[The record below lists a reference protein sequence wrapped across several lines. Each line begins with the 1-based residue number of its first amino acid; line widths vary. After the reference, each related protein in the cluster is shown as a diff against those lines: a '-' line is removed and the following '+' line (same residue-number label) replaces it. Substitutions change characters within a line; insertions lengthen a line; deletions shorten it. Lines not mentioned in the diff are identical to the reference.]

1 MSQDVGFAIPGHAA
15 MKGSEPALLSRPAPL
30 TWRRSAVS
38 NDAHG
43 VITHATDG
51 DKLDANTV
59 RMTQLITGLFASQAV
74 RAFAELAIADELA
87 KGPATAAE
95 VSAAI
100 GTDAGATSRLM
111 RAGIALELV
120 TIDEAGRYSSTALLK
135 TLQRDAPGSM
145 RGFAIFFASPG
156 AWLPWGNFV
165 DAMRTGERQ
174 TAPTLGME
182 YFDYLAKTPAELEF
196 FTAGMDGVSSA
207 IGAQAAKMIDTGS
220 VKVAVDVGGAS
231 GNLLHAL
238 MAANPDLAGIVFDRP
253 NVVPVAAAAA
263 QKLGLERR
271 LSAVGGDF
279 FECVPEADLYL
290 MKWIMHD
297 WEDSDCIRILT
308 NCRKA
313 MRPGG
318 RVVVIELQLGEGN
331 DPGMPSLMD
340 LNMLVVLNGRERT
353 AHEYGELF
361 AAAGLCL
368 AQTTQLHA
376 PLGPWS
382 LIEGEAA

>member
-1 MSQDVGFAIPGHAA
+1 M
-15 MKGSEPALLSRPAPL
+15 
-30 TWRRSAVS
+30 S
-38 NDAHG
+38 NDVHG
-43 VITHATDG
+43 AITHAAGEDRP
-51 DKLDANTV
+51 DPNTA
-59 RMTQLITGLFASQAV
+59 RMTQLITGMFASQAV
-74 RAFAELAIADELA
+74 RAFAELASADELA

-95 VSAAI
+95 VSTAL
-100 GTDAGATSRLM
+100 GTDAGATSRLL
-111 RAGIALELV
+111 RAGVALELV
-120 TIDEAGRYSSTALLK
+120 TVNDAGQYAATALLR

-145 RGFAIFFASPG
+145 RGFAVFFASPG

-165 DAMRTGERQ
+165 DAIRTGRRQ
-174 TAPTLGME
+174 APSALGME
-182 YFDYLAKTPAELEF
+182 YFDYLAKQPAELEF

-207 IGAQAAKMIDTGS
+207 IGEQAARMVDTGS
-220 VKVAVDVGGAS
+220 VEVAIDVGGAS

-238 MAANPDLAGIVFDRP
+238 MAANPNLNGIVFDRP
-253 NVVPVAAAAA
+253 NVVPIAAAAA
-263 QKLGLERR
+263 QRLGLGQR

-279 FECVPEADLYL
+279 FEAVPEGDLYL

-297 WEDSDCIRILT
+297 WEDAECIRILA

-318 RVVVIELQLGEGN
+318 RVVVVELQLGEGS

-353 AHEYGELF
+353 THEYGELF
-361 AAAGLCL
+361 AAAGLRL
-368 AQTTQLHA
+368 TQATRLEA
-376 PLGPWS
+376 PLGPWN